1 MALAIP
7 HGMTSSSVRPTL
19 SKVAAVVNDDIV
31 VGFVV
36 GFGLPCHK
44 KRKGMH
50 KTIRIEKGRAEQNR
64 TEQSGVRIMPSISRI
79 GGGRACCT

>member
-1 MALAIP
+1 
-7 HGMTSSSVRPTL
+7 MTSSSVRPTL
-19 SKVAAVVNDDIV
+19 SKVAALAVVNDDIV

-50 KTIRIEKGRAEQNR
+50 KTIRIEKGRAEQSRAEQNR
-64 TEQSGVRIMPSISRI
+64 AV
-79 GGGRACCT
+79 